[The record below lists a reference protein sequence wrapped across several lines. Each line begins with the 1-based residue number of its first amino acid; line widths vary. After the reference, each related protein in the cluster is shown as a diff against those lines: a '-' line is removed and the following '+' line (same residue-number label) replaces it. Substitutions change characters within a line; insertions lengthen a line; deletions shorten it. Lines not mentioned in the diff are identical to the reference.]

1 MSYYTD
7 IRNSFSPKEKE
18 ANVIEIA
25 KSGLHN
31 QNQLAEIMELGSDTI
46 NTHIRVLDAK
56 LKICRGKDEPNL
68 KIVVIEE

>member
-18 ANVIEIA
+18 ANV
-25 KSGLHN
+25 N

-46 NTHIRVLDAK
+46 NTHIRVLDSK